1 MIGNFLPFCSL
12 QEVDLLLNDGSKNIN
27 VAEWRKT
34 GMLASR
40 VELSRRQ
47 SRRSLLMALALAA
60 TPDQKVNLGPSLY
73 VYLALYLWLRDLY
86 YVTKRLQLHI
96 NIFPY
101 ETYTIAGVLSIYIPE
116 RKAETVW
123 SISQCL
129 HI

>member
-1 MIGNFLPFCSL
+1 
-12 QEVDLLLNDGSKNIN
+12 
-27 VAEWRKT
+27 
-34 GMLASR
+34 MLASR

-101 ETYTIAGVLSIYIPE
+101 ETYTIAGVLSKYIPE